1 MLYNYYIFKCML
13 KALIKKIDILKN
25 QSTVVVL
32 DTKNLELYFF
42 YMHIFISLI
51 KETYSGNS
59 NILYEEKK
67 R

>member
-1 MLYNYYIFKCML
+1 ML

-59 NILYEEKK
+59 NILYENKK
-67 R
+67 DDLFN

>member
-42 YMHIFISLI
+42 LHAYFYISY
-51 KETYSGNS
+51 KG
-59 NILYEEKK
+59 NILG
-67 R
+67 